1 MKKKGIFVI
10 SEEIK
15 KEITKLI
22 FAWKEYLKE
31 EVFYNSKARRF
42 FTSLTITLSAWI
54 GVVLL
59 IWWIKSSVYAQQGG
73 VLEGDSPLRM
83 AFSWIMSGGIFNIL
97 LSFIRTNYRIFK
109 RWFDFSIASLG
120 LVIFSPLFL
129 IIAILIKMDSQGS
142 VFFRQER
149 VGEGGKIFKIWKF
162 RTMRANAE
170 LETGPVWAK
179 NDDPRITRI
188 GRFLRKSHLDE
199 LPQLIN
205 VFFGEM
211 SLIGPR
217 PERPEFVEL
226 IGSHLPPFY
235 ERLHIKP
242 GITGLAQVRYRYG
255 ASIRDATRKLRY
267 DLLYIKR
274 MCWFLDFQIILWT
287 VGKVFTGEGAR

>member
-83 AFSWIMSGGIFNIL
+83 AFSWIMSGGIFSIL

-120 LVIFSPLFL
+120 LGLVI
-129 IIAILIKMDSQGS
+129 
-142 VFFRQER
+142 
-149 VGEGGKIFKIWKF
+149 VGALVKKLK
-162 RTMRANAE
+162 
-170 LETGPVWAK
+170 K
-179 NDDPRITRI
+179 D
-188 GRFLRKSHLDE
+188 KS
-199 LPQLIN
+199 
-205 VFFGEM
+205 
-211 SLIGPR
+211 
-217 PERPEFVEL
+217 
-226 IGSHLPPFY
+226 
-235 ERLHIKP
+235 
-242 GITGLAQVRYRYG
+242 
-255 ASIRDATRKLRY
+255 
-267 DLLYIKR
+267 
-274 MCWFLDFQIILWT
+274 W
-287 VGKVFTGEGAR
+287 